1 MTGFSFTINNS
12 AQRAGSNLARCVFF
26 ETVRIATTSDI
37 GHWFRNDR
45 FLQEVR
51 CKAGRVVRDAD
62 PYNAIHR

>member
-1 MTGFSFTINNS
+1 MRGEESGRVGITDCEAGVRTGFAIT
-12 AQRAGSNLARCVFF
+12 
-26 ETVRIATTSDI
+26 
-37 GHWFRNDR
+37 R